1 MLTMSTK
8 PETVIQAAKGELGS
22 PYVFGAWGQLCT
34 PDMRKKYA
42 GYNPDHAAAIRRKC
56 PVLLGKADDCEGCQ
70 FEGKRAFDCRGFT
83 HWCLLQVGIDIKGGG
98 ATSQYNDALNWSKRG
113 DIAEMPDVVCCVF
126 MRNGKTMK
134 HTGLHIGGGVIVHC
148 SAGVQYGK
156 VSDKGWT
163 DYAIPAGLYDQQEE
177 AEARM
182 VYRVGSRGDAVRQL
196 QEWLNQLGYDCG
208 KADGVYGTKT
218 EAAVRRFQGDHG
230 LAADGIAGDRTQA
243 ALTAE
248 ITKAGKP
255 SDDGGEAD
263 SGVSEP
269 SEGVLDAVIAGLDR
283 IANEIKELLQIL
295 REGGAGQ

>member
-1 MLTMSTK
+1 MSK
-8 PETVIQAAKGELGS
+8 AQTVIEAAKDQIGS
-22 PYVFGAWGQLCT
+22 PYVFGAWGQFCT
-34 PDMRKKYA
+34 PSMRKKYA
-42 GYNPDHAAAIRRKC
+42 GYNPDYASAIRRKC

-98 ATSQYNDALNWSKRG
+98 ATSQYNNALNWSKRG

-126 MRNGKTMK
+126 MRNG
-134 HTGLHIGGGVIVHC
+134 TGLHIGDGVIVHC

-182 VYRVGSRGDAVRQL
+182 VYRVGSKGDAVRQL

-218 EAAVRRFQGDHG
+218 EAAVRRFQGDNG
-230 LAADGIAGDRTQA
+230 LAADGIAGDKTQA

-248 ITKAGKP
+248 VTKAGKP

-269 SEGVLDAVIAGLDR
+269 SAGFLTEAITKVEHIR
-283 IANEIKELLQIL
+283 NEINELLQIL
-295 REGGAGQ
+295 KEGGAGQ

>member
-1 MLTMSTK
+1 MSK
-8 PETVIQAAKGELGS
+8 AQTVIEAAKDQIGS
-22 PYVFGAWGQLCT
+22 PYVYGAWGQYCT
-34 PDMRKKYA
+34 PSMRKKYA
-42 GYNPDHAAAIRRKC
+42 GYSPNYAAAIRRKC

-83 HWCLLQVGIDIKGGG
+83 HWCLLQVGIDIKGSG
-98 ATSQYNDALNWSKRG
+98 ATSQYNNALNWSKRG

-177 AEARM
+177 ADAR
-182 VYRVGSRGDAVRQL
+182 VIYRVGSKGDTVRQL

-230 LAADGIAGDRTQA
+230 LAADGIAGDKTQA

-248 ITKAGKP
+248 VTNTGKP

-269 SEGVLDAVIAGLDR
+269 SVSILAEAIAKAER
-283 IANEIKELLQIL
+283 IGNEINELLQIL
-295 REGGAGQ
+295 KEGGAGQ

>member
-1 MLTMSTK
+1 MNSK
-8 PETVIQAAKGELGS
+8 PETVVQAAKGELGS

-42 GYNPDHAAAIRRKC
+42 GYNPDYAAAIRRKC

-98 ATSQYNDALNWSKRG
+98 ATSQYNNALNWSKRG

-156 VSDKGWT
+156 VSDKGWA

-182 VYRVGSRGDAVRQL
+182 VYRVGSKGDAVRQL

-248 ITKAGKP
+248 VTKAGKP

-263 SGVSEP
+263 GGVSEP
-269 SEGVLDAVIAGLDR
+269 SGGVLDAVIAGLDR

-295 REGGAGQ
+295 KEGGAGQ